1 MAQQQDVSVQVIGLR
16 DLRRDLKAIG
26 QGLPRELTKAQKEA
40 GEVIARRA
48 RELAPRRSGRL
59 AASIKVSAAGTR
71 VAVKSSLPYASPVH
85 WGWRARG
92 IVGQPFLWQA
102 VEEKRD
108 EYVDALGDAIE
119 ALARRHGFH
128 R

>member
-1 MAQQQDVSVQVIGLR
+1 MPEQPVVVRVHGLR
-16 DLRRDLKAIG
+16 ELRRDLKVIG
-26 QGLPRELTKAQKEA
+26 ATLPRELTKAQKGA
-40 GEVIARRA
+40 GEVIASRA

-59 AASIKVSAAGTR
+59 AASIKVSAVGTK
-71 VAVKSSLPYASPVH
+71 VSVKSSLPYANPIH

-92 IVGQPFLWQA
+92 IVGTPFIWRA
-102 VEEKRD
+102 IDEKRD